1 MLEGPVQPDAAAG
14 DASATIA
21 CASLKAPLCAI
32 LGFAELL
39 RAGLSDGLPAER
51 MDALAQAIAR
61 SGEAALTMIATAE
74 AALSERSETAPTAG
88 GD

>member
-1 MLEGPVQPDAAAG
+1 MLEGQFQPGDGDA

-21 CASLKAPLCAI
+21 CAPLKAPLSAI

-51 MDALAQAIAR
+51 MDALALAIAR
-61 SGEAALTMIATAE
+61 SGEAALTMIAAAE
-74 AALSERSETAPTAG
+74 AAAASAADMEPSLG
-88 GD
+88 